1 VGAREFPPV
10 LPILAHSKTRVL
22 DRIGTGWKRERKKEE
37 NMDYLNNCGWC
48 GMDFEHGDCFCN
60 DVEPETNLDA
70 DVVAPW
76 DECCE
81 LIGVFE

>member
-1 VGAREFPPV
+1 MDCDAIA
-10 LPILAHSKTRVL
+10 LDDSLML

-37 NMDYLNNCGWC
+37 NMDYLNACGWC
-48 GMDFEHGDCFCN
+48 GMDFEQGDCFCN

-76 DECCE
+76 EECCE